1 MTSIEYMVVLQD
13 KAMKKNAYK
22 VRKKK
27 EREGVKES
35 CPSSKERGKMC
46 YPREKGQGYNVQK
59 VVEQ

>member
-1 MTSIEYMVVLQD
+1 LHYKIRPQE
-13 KAMKKNAYK
+13 KNAYG

-27 EREGVKES
+27 EREGAKES

-46 YPREKGQGYNVQK
+46 YPREKGQGYNFQK

>member
-1 MTSIEYMVVLQD
+1 MIRPWE
-13 KAMKKNAYK
+13 KNAYG

-27 EREGVKES
+27 EREGAKES